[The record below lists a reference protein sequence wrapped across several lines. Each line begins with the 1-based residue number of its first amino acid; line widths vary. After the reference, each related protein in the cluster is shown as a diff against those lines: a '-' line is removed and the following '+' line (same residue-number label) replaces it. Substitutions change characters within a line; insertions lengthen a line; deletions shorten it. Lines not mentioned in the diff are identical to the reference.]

1 MKKRHFE
8 TFDALRF
15 LAFFKVFLLHLP
27 ITAFPI
33 FNYLKS
39 GGGIGVSFFFVLS
52 GFLITYII
60 LEEKNQTGK
69 LNLYHFFAR
78 RILRI
83 WPLYYLM
90 IVFAFLTPFILSFFN
105 LPHSNEGYH
114 PNWLMSLTF
123 LENYKMIFTGAHPN
137 VSPLNV
143 MWSLCIEEHF
153 YIIWGICLY
162 FIKIDK
168 VPLLIFISILI
179 ANISRM
185 IFSIVDLDTIDI
197 FTNIDYFAYGAIPA
211 LLLVKREEYLKK
223 VNNVS
228 FIFKLSII
236 SAITLYVVASPNFSF
251 IHKDLIEPTIFG
263 IAFSLILLMV
273 IPYQNGLRISDN
285 NILSRLGVYTYG
297 LYLYHT
303 IVIIL
308 LFQTSKLIDFHLDIV
323 INAIVFSFVS
333 LLVTISISY
342 ISYHLFEKQF
352 LKLKKYFY

>member
-1 MKKRHFE
+1 MRKRHFE

-15 LAFFKVFLLHLP
+15 FAFLKVFLLHLP
-27 ITAFPI
+27 IAAFPI
-33 FNYLKS
+33 FNYIKN

-60 LEEKNQTGK
+60 LEEKNHTGK

-90 IVFAFLTPFILSFFN
+90 ILFAFKTPFILSFFS
-105 LPHSNEGYH
+105 LPHSNDGYQ
-114 PNWLMSLTF
+114 PNWLMSVTF
-123 LENYKMIFTGAHPN
+123 LENYKMIFTGDHPN

-153 YIIWGICLY
+153 YIIWGVCLF
-162 FIKIDK
+162 FIKINK
-168 VPLLIFISILI
+168 VPILIFVSILI
-179 ANISRM
+179 ANVSR
-185 IFSIVDLDTIDI
+185 IFFSILDLPALDI

-211 LLLVKREEYLKK
+211 LLLIKREELIEKI
-223 VNNVS
+223 NNISLIV
-228 FIFKLSII
+228 KLLSISVI
-236 SAITLYVVASPNFSF
+236 VVYVVVSPNISF
-251 IHKDLIEPTIFG
+251 VYKDLIEPTIFG
-263 IAFSLILLMV
+263 VSFSIIILMV
-273 IPYQNGLRISDN
+273 IQNYSRLKIGDN

-308 LFQTSKLIDFHLDIV
+308 LLQTSKLIGFQLDII
-323 INAIVFSFVS
+323 INAIIFSLVS
-333 LLVTISISY
+333 LLATIAISY

>member
-90 IVFAFLTPFILSFFN
+90 VLFALATPYILSFLN
-105 LPHSNEGYH
+105 LSYSNEGYE
-114 PNWLMSLTF
+114 PNWLMSVTF
-123 LENYKMIFTGAHPN
+123 LENYKMIFSGDHPN

-153 YIIWGICLY
+153 YIIWGVCLY
-162 FIKIDK
+162 FIKINK
-168 VPLLIFISILI
+168 VLILIFVSILI
-179 ANISRM
+179 ANISR
-185 IFSIVDLDTIDI
+185 IFFSILDLPALDI
-197 FTNIDYFAYGAIPA
+197 LTNIDYFAYGAIPA
-211 LLLVKREEYLKK
+211 LLLIKREELVEK

-228 FIFKLSII
+228 FVVKLFII
-236 SAITLYVVASPNFSF
+236 SVIAVYVVASPNISF

-263 IAFSLILLMV
+263 ISFPLILLIV
-273 IPYQNGLRISDN
+273 IPTQNKVKISDN
-285 NILSRLGVYTYG
+285 NFLSRLGIYTYG

-308 LFQTSKLIDFHLDIV
+308 LFQISKLIGFQLNIV
-323 INAIVFSFVS
+323 INAIIFSLVS
-333 LLVTISISY
+333 LLVTTTISN